1 MEISGL
7 QSTGD
12 GTRDV
17 TLLAYDGEDT
27 PNLVFRKTVRVKVGD
42 QETSSSSVN
51 YGLMQVL
58 TITLPSTATEIAATM
73 VDGGI
78 YVSAYAVPAFTPIDE
93 GKHKTASVIVSGMK
107 QGGSTNHVAVTAK
120 DGNGKDLFTK
130 TLDIGVVNYSHEF
143 TMNTNSAT
151 SDNPVQQILT
161 PDLPPNTQSVTVQVG
176 DSSPLSATVGTLKP
190 STNELYTGLG
200 CKSCDITLS
209 AASPVSEVVPITII
223 AKDGTGNQVFKRNVQ
238 VTLNTTEP

>member
-1 MEISGL
+1 MAKGERRQADGQREKPDMQKEIH
-7 QSTGD
+7 
-12 GTRDV
+12 
-17 TLLAYDGEDT
+17 
-27 PNLVFRKTVRVKVGD
+27 
-42 QETSSSSVN
+42 
-51 YGLMQVL
+51 
-58 TITLPSTATEIAATM
+58 
-73 VDGGI
+73 GGGN
-78 YVSAYAVPAFTPIDE
+78 YVSAYAAVQAFTED
-93 GKHKTASVIVSGMK
+93 GKHKTASVIVSGMEE
-107 QGGSTNHVAVTAK
+107 GGSTNHVAVTAK

-130 TLDIGVVNYSHEF
+130 TLSIGVVNYSHEI